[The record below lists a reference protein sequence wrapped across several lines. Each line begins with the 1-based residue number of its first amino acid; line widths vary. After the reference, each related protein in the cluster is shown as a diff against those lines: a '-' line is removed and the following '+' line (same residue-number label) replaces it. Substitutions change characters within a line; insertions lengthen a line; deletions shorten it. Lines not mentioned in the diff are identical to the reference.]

1 MNQKISF
8 KDTVVIGLMLFAL
21 FFGAGNLV
29 FPALM
34 GQSAGDQFWGA
45 NLGFLITGVGLP
57 LLATIAF
64 GFSGSKSLLQ
74 LASRVHPVFA
84 LIYTTLLYLT
94 IGPLFAMPRTGSV
107 SYEMAIKPYINV
119 DNNQWILLVFT
130 IVYFL
135 ITLLFSLNPS
145 KIIDIVGKLLTPALI
160 IFIAIIGITALV
172 NPLGTPVEPTE
183 AYTKHAFFNGFQEG
197 YLTMDTL
204 AAFVF
209 GIIVIDVIRNKGISS
224 KKRLMIIS
232 TQAALISAVIL
243 ALIYSI
249 ITYIGATSVSSIG
262 MKDNGG
268 EVLIAVTNYFYNQ
281 FGGILL
287 GAIVILACLT
297 TSIGLT
303 TACASYFSQI
313 IPKLSYK
320 TSVYILSVISVIFA
334 NLGLSQLISLSVPV
348 LSILYPIAIMLI
360 IFTFTH
366 RLFWGKRSVYYLSLL
381 VVFIISTVDTLA
393 GLEAGKG
400 IFAKIHSLIAD
411 VDISFTSYLPLYDLG
426 LGWLIPGIL
435 AALIGIILPSQR
447 RIDN

>member
-1 MNQKISF
+1 MNQSISF
-8 KDTVVIGLMLFAL
+8 KDTLVIGLMLFAL

-107 SYEMAIKPYINV
+107 SFEMAVKPYINV
-119 DNNQWILLVFT
+119 DNSQIILLAFT
-130 IVYFL
+130 VVYFL

-145 KIIDIVGKLLTPALI
+145 KIIDIVGKILTPALI

-172 NPLGTPVEPTE
+172 KPIGTASEPTTS
-183 AYTKHAFFNGFQEG
+183 YTEHAFFNGFQEG

-209 GIIVIDVIRNKGISS
+209 GIIIINAIRNKGVTS
-224 KKRLMIIS
+224 KKKLMVIC
-232 TQAALISAVIL
+232 TQAGLIAAVVL

-249 ITYIGATSVSSIG
+249 ITYIGATSVSAIG

-281 FGGILL
+281 FGGVLL

-320 TSVYILSVISVIFA
+320 TAVYILSLISVMFA
-334 NLGLSQLISLSVPV
+334 NLGLSQLINLSVPV

-360 IFTFTH
+360 ILTFTH
-366 RLFWGKRSVYYLSLL
+366 RLFWGKRSVYYLSLFI
-381 VVFIISTVDTLA
+381 VFVISTVDTLA
-393 GLEAGKG
+393 SL
-400 IFAKIHSLIAD
+400 HSNVALVERILSWISNID
-411 VDISFTSYLPLYDLG
+411 VFFTSYLPLYDLG
-426 LGWLIPGIL
+426 LGWLLPGIV
-435 AALIGIILPSQR
+435 AALVGLVIPSQR
-447 RIDN
+447 RLDN

>member
-1 MNQKISF
+1 MNQQISF
-8 KDTVVIGLMLFAL
+8 KDTIVIGLMLFAL

-34 GQSAGDQFWGA
+34 GQASGDQFIAA

-64 GFSGSKSLLQ
+64 GFSGSKDLLQ
-74 LASRVHPVFA
+74 LASRVHPTFA
-84 LIYTTLLYLT
+84 VVYTTLLYLT

-107 SYEMAIKPYINV
+107 SFEIAVKPYINFEN
-119 DNNQWILLVFT
+119 DQLLLLAFT

-145 KIIDIVGKLLTPALI
+145 KLIDIVGKFLTPALI

-172 NPLGTPVEPTE
+172 KPLGTPVAATE

-209 GIIVIDVIRNKGISS
+209 GIIVIDSIRAKGVKS
-224 KKRLMIIS
+224 KKRLLVVCAQAAIIS
-232 TQAALISAVIL
+232 GIVL

-249 ITYIGATSVSSIG
+249 ITYIGATSVPVIG
-262 MKDNGG
+262 QKANGG
-268 EVLIAVTNYFYNQ
+268 EVLISVTQHFYNQ
-281 FGGILL
+281 GGGVIL

-303 TACASYFSQI
+303 TACASYFSKL
-313 IPKLSYK
+313 IPGMSYRAC
-320 TSVYILSVISVIFA
+320 VYILILISVLFA
-334 NLGLSQLISLSVPV
+334 NLGLQELISLSVPV

-360 IFTFTH
+360 ILTFTH
-366 RLFWGKRSVYYLSLL
+366 SWFKGKRSVYAVSLII
-381 VVFIISTVDTLA
+381 VSVFSIVGTFPKVPIISNINEVFVSFIPFYEL
-393 GLEAGKG
+393 G
-400 IFAKIHSLIAD
+400 I
-411 VDISFTSYLPLYDLG
+411 
-426 LGWLIPGIL
+426 GWLIPGLIG
-435 AALIGIILPSQR
+435 ALIGLIIPSQNR
-447 RIDN
+447 LTPADIE